1 MMYNYTL
8 ADMKRTQI
16 YLDDDIYEILKIE
29 SKLKKKKISSLIR
42 DALNEK
48 YIGRNEKSDI
58 IGNLCGI
65 WKEKPGEPEH
75 LTDKMRRS
83 KS

>member
-8 ADMKRTQI
+8 QIMKRTQI
-16 YLDDDIYEILKIE
+16 YLDDDIYEILKID
-29 SKLKKKKISSLIR
+29 SKLRKKRISSLIR

-48 YIGRNEKSDI
+48 YIGRNEKNDI

-65 WKEKPGEPEH
+65 WKEKEGDPEY
-75 LTDKMRRS
+75 LTDKMRRN
-83 KS
+83 KG